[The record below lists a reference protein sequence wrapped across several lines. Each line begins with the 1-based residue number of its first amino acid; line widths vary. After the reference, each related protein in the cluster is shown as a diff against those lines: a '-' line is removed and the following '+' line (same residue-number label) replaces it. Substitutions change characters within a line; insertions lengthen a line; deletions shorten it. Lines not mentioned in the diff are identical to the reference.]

1 MRPAA
6 LLTILVICQGVKAE
20 TLEAQMNTLQNSVQ
34 TVEQRQKTALKDL
47 RDNVVIKYRD
57 AIQIDSVETNVAEVF
72 DKTVRIA
79 IKVRWHIEKSDADT
93 LESTLSK
100 YFMTSTGIDH
110 EIISSSVDFCN
121 HNEFCT
127 VNKSLS
133 RYMKGTAV
141 GIDASFMGDWEPSI
155 LMDGWGRFPLSG
167 SMTYSFNVPKHK
179 VKGNPQP
186 VVKAQI
192 YDVIPCD
199 PSTGCTAK
207 TYDRRR
213 SNR

>member
-1 MRPAA
+1 MRQAA
-6 LLTILVICQGVKAE
+6 LLTFLIICQGVKAE
-20 TLEAQMNTLQNSVQ
+20 TLEAQMNSLQNSVQ
-34 TVEQRQKTALKDL
+34 TVEQRQKAALKDL

-57 AIQIDSVETNVAEVF
+57 AIQIDSVETSVAEVF
-72 DKTVRIA
+72 DKTARIA
-79 IKVRWHIEKSDADT
+79 IKVKWHIERSDADALEAT
-93 LESTLSK
+93 LGK
-100 YFMTSTGIDH
+100 YFMTSTGISY
-110 EIISSSVDFCN
+110 EYISANVDFCN
-121 HNEFCT
+121 HNEFCA

-141 GIDASFMGDWEPSI
+141 GIDASFVGDWEPAI
-155 LMDGWGRFPLSG
+155 LMDGYGRFPISG

-179 VKGNPQP
+179 VKGNPHP

-199 PSTGCTAK
+199 PTTGCTDK

-213 SNR
+213 SGR